1 MNNDEKLNGI
11 SYEQVAGMYSDY
23 LNRSTNISIDDL
35 KYYLNSSGY
44 EVENYDTLFKILV
57 QRSLESLCQAESLR
71 PAANECNNEDIQN
84 DVYHIL
90 NNLIPIGIKKHLVIS
105 NCITMNLY
113 IYDILDGS
121 DINEFTS
128 NDWDK
133 MRFFIKKSYKEFFD
147 IEIDT
152 NLFTDEICKR
162 ISCLL

>member
-1 MNNDEKLNGI
+1 M
-11 SYEQVAGMYSDY
+11 
-23 LNRSTNISIDDL
+23 
-35 KYYLNSSGY
+35 NSSGY
-44 EVENYDTLFKILV
+44 EVENYDMLFKILV
-57 QRSLESLCQAESLR
+57 KRCLESCDATGDEQ
-71 PAANECNNEDIQN
+71 DTHD

-113 IYDILDGS
+113 VYDILDGS
-121 DINEFTS
+121 DIDEFKS
-128 NDWDK
+128 SDWDR

>member
-1 MNNDEKLNGI
+1 MNNDEKLNSI
-11 SYEQVAGMYSDY
+11 SYEQAAGMYSDY
-23 LNRSTNISIDDL
+23 LNHSTNISIDDL

-44 EVENYDTLFKILV
+44 EVENYDMLFKILV
-57 QRSLESLCQAESLR
+57 KRCLESCDATGDEQDTR
-71 PAANECNNEDIQN
+71 D

-113 IYDILDGS
+113 VYDILDGS
-121 DINEFTS
+121 DIDEFKS
-128 NDWDK
+128 SDWDR

>member
-1 MNNDEKLNGI
+1 
-11 SYEQVAGMYSDY
+11 
-23 LNRSTNISIDDL
+23 
-35 KYYLNSSGY
+35 
-44 EVENYDTLFKILV
+44 
-57 QRSLESLCQAESLR
+57 
-71 PAANECNNEDIQN
+71 
-84 DVYHIL
+84 L

>member
-1 MNNDEKLNGI
+1 MDNREQLTSI
-11 SYEQVAGMYSDY
+11 SYEQAAGMYSDY
-23 LNRSTNISIDDL
+23 LNHSTNISIDDL

-44 EVENYDTLFKILV
+44 EVENYDMLFKILV
-57 QRSLESLCQAESLR
+57 KRCLESCDATGDATGDEQDTR
-71 PAANECNNEDIQN
+71 D

-113 IYDILDGS
+113 VYDILDGS
-121 DINEFTS
+121 DIDEFKS
-128 NDWDK
+128 SDWDR